1 MPGGEGTEAVDTAT
15 SSGWDGGGG
24 GEAEDGGE
32 LVGGGSGG
40 RRGGGGGHDFPSI
53 AHAETGTGCWKEGDV
68 GG

>member
-32 LVGGGSGG
+32 LVGGGG
-40 RRGGGGGHDFPSI
+40 RGGGGGGHDFPSI

-68 GG
+68 GE